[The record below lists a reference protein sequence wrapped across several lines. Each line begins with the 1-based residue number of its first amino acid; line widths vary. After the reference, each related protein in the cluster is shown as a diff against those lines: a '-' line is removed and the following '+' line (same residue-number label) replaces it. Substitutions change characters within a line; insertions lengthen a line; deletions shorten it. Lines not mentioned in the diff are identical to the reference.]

1 MQVRRFSLLYKRG
14 RLLQLVCMQLC
25 RSSAPLDK
33 DICDMETHFLE
44 ELKWP
49 ENADVYVLLMQGES
63 SGVVPS
69 EINSPEDTETNPA
82 DTDVPAEA
90 NVAAVALDFLQKN
103 MVLEV
108 ISSESVDLSTGVLR
122 IC

>member
-1 MQVRRFSLLYKRG
+1 M
-14 RLLQLVCMQLC
+14 
-25 RSSAPLDK
+25 P
-33 DICDMETHFLE
+33 
-44 ELKWP
+44 
-49 ENADVYVLLMQGES
+49 LMQGES

-69 EINSPEDTETNPA
+69 EINSPDDTETNPA
-82 DTDVPAEA
+82 ETVVPAET

-122 IC
+122 ICKKAG